1 MPIYEYRSIGSK
13 SCKHC
18 RGGFEMLQKLVD
30 APVAACPECGV
41 AVRRIVSA
49 PHVTKCDSTLN
60 PDNLEKH
67 GFTQYRKS
75 SKGRYRKTAGKGP
88 SSITSD

>member
-1 MPIYEYRSIGSK
+1 MPIYEYHPIGSK

-41 AVRRIVSA
+41 GVRRIVSA
-49 PHVTKCDSTLN
+49 PHVTKSDSTLD
-60 PDNLEKH
+60 PDNLERH

-88 SSITSD
+88 SSISSD